1 MSQLI
6 RMEFT
11 VDELLEIEEAMQ
23 AHEASDP
30 KYQAA
35 VDSVDLKVGLA
46 LKLPWAVQKAQNAQV
61 KP

>member
-1 MSQLI
+1 MSLLI
-6 RMEFT
+6 KMEFT
-11 VDELLEIEEAMQ
+11 VEELLEIEEAMQ

-30 KYQAA
+30 KYQTA

-46 LKLPWAVQKAQNAQV
+46 LKCPWAVRKAQVEAE

>member
-6 RMEFT
+6 KMQFT

-46 LKLPWAVQKAQNAQV
+46 LQLPWAIQKAQTAAV

>member
-46 LKLPWAVQKAQNAQV
+46 LKLPWAVQKAQSAQV

>member
-46 LKLPWAVQKAQNAQV
+46 LKLPWAAQKAQSAQV